1 MWFQEIRK
9 AHTKEYGTEKENN
22 MKKALTILTAAL
34 LIFALAAC
42 GGAASSA
49 APAASAAP
57 APVASSAAPAPVAS
71 SAAPAD
77 SAPAAGN
84 YTIGVTFMT
93 LNSPFFEAM
102 QRGVLE
108 EADALGVE
116 AIISDA
122 QLNVAE
128 QINSVENLIAQQ
140 VDCILLNAVDSAAIV
155 PAVEAANKANIP
167 VICLDVMAEGGDIE
181 AFIASD
187 NVEAGRL
194 AGEFIG
200 EYLGGE
206 GTVVILDGPPISSF
220 QDRATGFQ
228 EGLASFDGIEI
239 VQHINAVENSTTGF
253 VAAADNILSAHPDL
267 SAVLAV
273 NDFGAMAVEAAVES
287 AGVDFPVVAVGIDGM
302 ADVVQA
308 ITGGDVVVG
317 SVAQMPADMG
327 RLGVS
332 TAVALLNG
340 ESIEAEISVPLLM
353 LSKENAEGFTW

>member
-1 MWFQEIRK
+1 
-9 AHTKEYGTEKENN
+9 
-22 MKKALTILTAAL
+22 MKKALSILTASL
-34 LIFALAAC
+34 LVFALAAC

-49 APAASAAP
+49 PPASASSAAAPAASSSAP
-57 APVASSAAPAPVAS
+57 ASSAPS
-71 SAAPAD
+71 TND
-77 SAPAAGN
+77 

-102 QRGVLE
+102 QRGVQE
-108 EADALGVE
+108 EADTLGVE

-128 QINSVENLIAQQ
+128 QISSVENLIAQK

-155 PAVEAANKANIP
+155 PAVESANEAGIP
-167 VICLDVMAEGGDIE
+167 VICLDVMAEGGDIA

-200 EYLGGE
+200 DYLGGK

-220 QDRATGFQ
+220 QDRATGFK
-228 EGLASFDGIEI
+228 EGLSAFEGIEI

-287 AGVDFPVVAVGIDGM
+287 AGADFPVVAVGIDGM
-302 ADVVQA
+302 ADAVQA
-308 ITGGDVVVG
+308 ITGGKVVVG

-340 ESIEAEISVPLLM
+340 EKIESEISVPLLM